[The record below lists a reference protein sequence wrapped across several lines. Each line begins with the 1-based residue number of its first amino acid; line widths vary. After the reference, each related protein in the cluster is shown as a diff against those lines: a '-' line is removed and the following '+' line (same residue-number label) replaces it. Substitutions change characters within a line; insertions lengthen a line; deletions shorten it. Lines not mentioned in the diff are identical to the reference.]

1 MFLSKKNPTNSKSII
16 LIILVILIA
25 IITFFFINK
34 INIPAPNSLKEY
46 ILNKSNFI

>member
-1 MFLSKKNPTNSKSII
+1 MFLSKKNPTKSKSII

>member
-1 MFLSKKNPTNSKSII
+1 MLLSKKNPAKSKSII
-16 LIILVILIA
+16 LTILIILIVIIS
-25 IITFFFINK
+25 FYFINK